1 MCAFWLSLPT
11 TICESLVASLL
22 RLRLQLSLIGI
33 AIALLLCSTGCG
45 TTKQNM
51 ATEQMLNSDA
61 VDAAVA
67 KIDFTPL
74 AGEKVFFDTKYMT
87 NYKGVGFVTAEYVIS
102 ALRQQMSAAG
112 ILIQNDQEAATYVL
126 EGRIGVLGTDAHEV
140 VYGIPSNSPLNS
152 AAQVAAATTTGAPI
166 PASIP
171 ELSLAR
177 RNDQAASAKIGLFA
191 YEKGT
196 KEVVWQ
202 SGSSVAKA
210 TAKDLWVMGIGPFQK
225 GSIYKGKV
233 RFAGEANDSPIPP
246 TREGYNGPIVAY
258 AEERIFK
265 KPIPETPP
273 EVLQASGAEANATKQ
288 PETAATPEK
297 PASAPPEVPP
307 SAPPT
312 PPLPPIIQSGHSVR
326 TPN

>member
-1 MCAFWLSLPT
+1 MCAFRFSSLT
-11 TICESLVASLL
+11 DANTSLALPL
-22 RLRLQLSLIGI
+22 QRLCLH
-33 AIALLLCSTGCG
+33 LLLLWTAFTLVICCTGCG

-74 AGEKVFFDTKYMT
+74 SGEKIYFDTKYMT
-87 NYKGVGFVTAEYVIS
+87 NYKGVGFVTSEYVIS
-102 ALRQQMSAAG
+102 SLRQQMSAAG
-112 ILIQNDQEAATYVL
+112 ILIQNEMDTATYVI
-126 EGRIGVLGTDAHEV
+126 EGRIGVLGTDSHEV

-152 AAQVAAATTTGAPI
+152 AAQVAAATTTGAPV
-166 PASIP
+166 PATIP

-177 RNDQAASAKIGLFA
+177 RNDQAASAKIGLFC
-191 YEKGT
+191 YEKST
-196 KEVVWQ
+196 REVVWQ

-225 GSIYKGKV
+225 GSIYRGKV
-233 RFAGEANDSPIPP
+233 RFAGETNDTPIPG

-265 KPIPETPP
+265 KPIPDSPP
-273 EVLQASGAEANATKQ
+273 EVLQASGGEADTKQ

-297 PASAPPEVPP
+297 PATPPAQVPP
-307 SAPPT
+307 ATPPT
-312 PPLPPIIQSGHSVR
+312 PPLPPIIQSGHSIISK
-326 TPN
+326 